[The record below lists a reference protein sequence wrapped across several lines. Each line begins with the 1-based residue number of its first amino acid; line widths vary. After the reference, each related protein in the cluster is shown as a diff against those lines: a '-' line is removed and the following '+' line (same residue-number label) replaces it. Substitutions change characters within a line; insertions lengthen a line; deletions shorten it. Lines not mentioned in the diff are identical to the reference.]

1 MHPAQA
7 VLAAGARCN
16 LRGAG
21 WFSSQPIFRRKT
33 MSDHTSPGHK
43 AALGEDRNAA
53 LPGGVPFA
61 PLNDGNAIP
70 QLGFGVWQVPN
81 DEVTNVVGEAIRAGY
96 RAIDT
101 AQGYDNEAGVG
112 RAIREADVDREDL
125 FITSKIRTKSMGAD
139 ARKGIEE
146 SLKALGLDYLDL
158 FLIHWPIPAHNNY
171 VETWKAFIKARE
183 DGLVRSIGVSNFL
196 PEYLG
201 RIIDETG
208 VAPAINQVETHPYY
222 QQRDV
227 RQFHFQNRI
236 QLESYSPLGS
246 GEVLKDPV
254 IGEIARKHGK
264 TPAQV
269 IIRWHLQEGLVVI
282 PKSTHA
288 ERIRDNLDVFGFE
301 LDEADMDRIATLDK
315 PDGKTLDDPATNNN
329 IW

>member
-1 MHPAQA
+1 M
-7 VLAAGARCN
+7 
-16 LRGAG
+16 
-21 WFSSQPIFRRKT
+21 
-33 MSDHTSPGHK
+33 MSDPASHGHK
-43 AALGEDRNAA
+43 NALGENRDIA

-81 DEVTNVVGEAIRAGY
+81 DGVTGAVGEAIRAGY
-96 RAIDT
+96 RHIDT

-112 RAIREADVDREDL
+112 RAIREAGVDREDL

-146 SLKALGLDYLDL
+146 SLKALGLDYLDM

-171 VETWKAFIKARE
+171 VETWKAFIKARDE
-183 DGLVRSIGVSNFL
+183 GLVRTIGVSNFL

-208 VAPAINQVETHPYY
+208 VAPAINQIETHPYY

-236 QLESYSPLGS
+236 QLESYSPLGG
-246 GEVLKDPV
+246 GEVLDDPV
-254 IGEIARKHGK
+254 IAEIARRHGR
-264 TPAQV
+264 TPAQI
-269 IIRWHLQEGLVVI
+269 IIRWHLQEGLVAI

-288 ERIRDNLDVFGFE
+288 DRIRDNLDVFGFE
-301 LDEADMDRIATLDK
+301 LDEADIGRIASLDK
-315 PDGKTLDDPATNNN
+315 PDGKQLDDPANNNN

>member
-1 MHPAQA
+1 
-7 VLAAGARCN
+7 
-16 LRGAG
+16 
-21 WFSSQPIFRRKT
+21 
-33 MSDHTSPGHK
+33 MSDPTFQGHK
-43 AALGEDRNAA
+43 GAPNGQDRDVA

-81 DEVTNVVGEAIRAGY
+81 DEVTKAVTEAIRAGY
-96 RAIDT
+96 RHIDT

-112 RAIREADVDREDL
+112 RAIREADIDREQL
-125 FITSKIRTKSMGAD
+125 FITSKIRTKSMGPD

-146 SLKALGLDYLDL
+146 SLKALGLDYLDM

-183 DGLVRSIGVSNFL
+183 EGLVRTIGVSNFL

-236 QLESYSPLGS
+236 QLESYSPLGG
-246 GEVLKDPV
+246 GEVLEDPA
-254 IGEIARKHGK
+254 IAEIARKHGK

-269 IIRWHLQEGLVVI
+269 IIRWHLQEGLVAI
-282 PKSTHA
+282 PKSTHV

-301 LDEADMDRIATLDK
+301 LDEADMGRIAGLDK
-315 PDGKTLDDPATNNN
+315 PDGKQLDDPATNNA

>member
-1 MHPAQA
+1 
-7 VLAAGARCN
+7 
-16 LRGAG
+16 
-21 WFSSQPIFRRKT
+21 
-33 MSDHTSPGHK
+33 MSNSNIQGHK
-43 AALGEDRNAA
+43 SAPIGEDRDAP

-70 QLGFGVWQVPN
+70 QLGFGVWQVPD
-81 DEVTNVVGEAIRAGY
+81 DEVTKAVAEAIRAGY
-96 RAIDT
+96 RHIDT

-112 RAIREADVDREDL
+112 RAIREADIDREQL

-139 ARKGIEE
+139 TRKGIEE
-146 SLKALGLDYLDL
+146 SLEALGLDYLDM

-171 VETWKAFIKARE
+171 VETWKAFIKARDE
-183 DGLVRSIGVSNFL
+183 GLVRTIGVSNFL

-208 VAPAINQVETHPYY
+208 VAPAINQLETHPYY

-236 QLESYSPLGS
+236 QMESYSPLGG
-246 GEVLKDPV
+246 GEVLEDPV
-254 IGEIARKHGK
+254 IAEIARKYGK

-269 IIRWHLQEGLVVI
+269 IIRWHLQEGLVAI
-282 PKSTHA
+282 PKSTHP
-288 ERIRDNLDVFGFE
+288 ERIRDNIDVFGFE
-301 LDEADMDRIATLDK
+301 LDEEDMGRIQGLDK
-315 PDGKTLDDPATNNN
+315 PDGKSLDDPATNNA